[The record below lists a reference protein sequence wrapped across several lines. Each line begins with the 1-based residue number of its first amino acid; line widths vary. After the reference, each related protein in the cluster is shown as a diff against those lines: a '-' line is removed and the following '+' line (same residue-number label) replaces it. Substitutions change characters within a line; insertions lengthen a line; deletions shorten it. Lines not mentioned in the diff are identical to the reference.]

1 MPVSGGDTSSGV
13 APEPPRMASRE
24 KAVRVGRE
32 RHQLAIYDV
41 EANDENEAEMKEA
54 KRFAKVDPQDP
65 WATVAEVMG
74 IDPKEIEHL
83 RKFDTPEKIK
93 EELKRRKLSGPTP

>member
-1 MPVSGGDTSSGV
+1 
-13 APEPPRMASRE
+13 MASRE
-24 KAVRVGRE
+24 EAVRGGRE
-32 RHQLAIYDV
+32 KHQLAIYDV

-74 IDPKEIEHL
+74 IDPKRSSTCGSLIPL
-83 RKFDTPEKIK
+83 RK
-93 EELKRRKLSGPTP
+93 LRKS

>member
-1 MPVSGGDTSSGV
+1 
-13 APEPPRMASRE
+13 MASRE
-24 KAVRVGRE
+24 EAVRVGRE
-32 RHQLAIYDV
+32 RHQLATYDV

-74 IDPKEIEHL
+74 IDLKEIEHL
-83 RKFDTPEKIK
+83 RKFDAPEKIK

>member
-1 MPVSGGDTSSGV
+1 
-13 APEPPRMASRE
+13 
-24 KAVRVGRE
+24 
-32 RHQLAIYDV
+32 
-41 EANDENEAEMKEA
+41 MKEA

>member
-1 MPVSGGDTSSGV
+1 MTPHPVV
-13 APEPPRMASRE
+13 APDPPRMASRE
-24 KAVRVGRE
+24 EAVRVGRE
-32 RHQLAIYDV
+32 KHQSAIYDV

-83 RKFDTPEKIK
+83 RKFDTPEKVK
-93 EELKRRKLSGPTP
+93 EELNRRKLSGPTP